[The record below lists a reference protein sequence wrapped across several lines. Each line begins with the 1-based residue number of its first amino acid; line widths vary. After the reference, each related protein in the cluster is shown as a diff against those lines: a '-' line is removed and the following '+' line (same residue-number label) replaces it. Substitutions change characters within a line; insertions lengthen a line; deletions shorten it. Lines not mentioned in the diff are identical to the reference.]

1 MEFTPKYL
9 IYSQLFVFKYIND
22 FLSRFSNQNI
32 DL

>member
-1 MEFTPKYL
+1 MEHTPKYL
-9 IYSQLFVFKYIND
+9 IYSQLIVFKYIND

>member
-1 MEFTPKYL
+1 MEHAPKYL